1 MTSVYALT
9 VRAHGCARASSSRT
23 SCTQARACEFALCL
37 RVRPHAG
44 VRVWAQEAGG
54 PGPPGKCSRASCT
67 SLSRT
72 NAPSGVTMCGDG
84 VSMRTSRRIDVMSAS
99 RISAVRTS
107 MKRITTVSPDGRC
120 SASRDVYLIRCAA
133 QESVHRAPIDAP
145 TDDNHKP

>member
-1 MTSVYALT
+1 MCTRSLYALT
-9 VRAHGCARASSSRT
+9 GVRVQVAVA
-23 SCTQARACEFALCL
+23 L
-37 RVRPHAG
+37 RVHKRARVSLLCASVCAPM
-44 VRVWAQEAGG
+44 RVWAQEAGG

-72 NAPSGVTMCGDG
+72 NTPSGVTMCGDG